1 MDLFSDILKVLDL
14 QGSLFFRT
22 EFHPPWGVRVPAHR
36 DAVRVHLVTRG
47 EVWFDDNTNVDAI
60 PLERGDCA
68 IIPHGRPHLL
78 LSEAGTDFLCLDN
91 VIERS
96 GFDDRGVIVHG
107 ADDSGEPVSLIS
119 GYLSFAADA
128 GLLLFDGLPPSHVV
142 RASEEFDLGWVENAV
157 GLLDASK
164 SQEKILGAEALAARV
179 AEIFF
184 IQFLRSQ
191 TNGGE
196 IRKGP
201 LAAISDAHLRRALLA
216 FHKAPGHGWTVESLA
231 REAGLSR
238 AAFANHFS
246 RTVAMSPM
254 HYVLI
259 WRMSMARRFLLEDD
273 ESIATIA
280 ERVGYRSSPAFTR
293 VFTDHFGVSPSQF
306 AARKAQ
312 NGKDADKISKSTF

>member
-47 EVWFDDNTNVDAI
+47 DVLFDDNTGEDAVW
-60 PLERGDCA
+60 LQRGDCA
-68 IIPHGRPHLL
+68 IVPHGRPHLL
-78 LSEAGTDFLCLDN
+78 LSEVGTDFLCLDN

-96 GFDDRGVIVHG
+96 GFDDRGVVIHG
-107 ADDSGEPVSLIS
+107 ADDGGEPTSLIS
-119 GYLSFAADA
+119 GHLSFGADA
-128 GLLLFDGLPPSHVV
+128 GLLLFDGLPPSHVL
-142 RASEEFDLGWVENAV
+142 RASDELNLGWVENAV
-157 GLLDASK
+157 ALLDASR
-164 SQEKILGAEALAARV
+164 SQSKRLGVEALAARV

-191 TNGGE
+191 TNGGA

-201 LAAISDAHLRRALLA
+201 LAAISDAHLGRVLLA
-216 FHKAPGHGWTVESLA
+216 FHKAPARDWTVETLA

-238 AAFANHFS
+238 TSFASRFS
-246 RTVAMSPM
+246 QIVAMSPM

-259 WRMSMARRFLLEDD
+259 WRMSIARRLLLDGG
-273 ESIATIA
+273 ESVATVA
-280 ERVGYRSSPAFTR
+280 DRAGYRSLSAFTR
-293 VFTDHFGVSPSQF
+293 AFTEHFGVSPSQF
-306 AARKAQ
+306 AARNAHDDT
-312 NGKDADKISKSTF
+312 NARKI